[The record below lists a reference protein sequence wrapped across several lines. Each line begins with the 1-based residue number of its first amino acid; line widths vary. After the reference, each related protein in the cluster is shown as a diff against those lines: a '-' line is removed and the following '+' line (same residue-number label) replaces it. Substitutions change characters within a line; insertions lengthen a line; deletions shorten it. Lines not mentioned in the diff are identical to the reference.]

1 MFGYNRQE
9 IKCHYI
15 ECHKNLI
22 LIKFIIPESH
32 LSPVSSEYDAIPQ
45 DDYLV
50 RTNLYPIQSPGS

>member
-1 MFGYNRQE
+1 M
-9 IKCHYI
+9 CHYI

-22 LIKFIIPESH
+22 LVKFIVLESH
-32 LSPVSSEYDAIPQ
+32 LSPVLLGSDAIPQ